1 MRTRSLRHLALLAT
15 LTCAG
20 ALSACAGG
28 TDLATSSL
36 SGTGNDSVASVTMTA
51 TDGTTGVD
59 STSTAGSADASASDS
74 SSGGADSSTTGAGCE
89 DEICNGLDDDCD
101 DMVDEGCDC
110 EPEATQS
117 CYSGPRGTAGV
128 GVCVEGTQMCA
139 EGSWGLCEGE
149 VTPID
154 EACNGIDD
162 DCDNEVDEGFGT
174 EQCGQGICQVTLET
188 CVDGVP
194 GGDCVPGDPLAQEIC
209 GNGLDDTC
217 DGTVDE
223 DCDCNDGETQSCY
236 GGPNGTQGVGLCAP
250 GTQTCA
256 GGQWPAECDGD
267 VLPGA
272 EMCDGL
278 DNDCDAAADEN
289 DPGGGGAC
297 NTGLVGV
304 CAQGHIHCNGGSLTC
319 TQDVMAGAETCDGL
333 DNDCDTGVDE
343 GNPGGGGMCNTGLPG
358 ICSSGTNQCQG
369 GALQCVQNQQAG
381 TEVCDALDNDC
392 DGSNN
397 EGNPGGGQGCST
409 GLPGICSAGTTNCS
423 GNSIVC
429 NQNQAAGVEVCDG
442 LDNDCDTGVDEGN
455 PGGGAAC
462 FTGIPGSC
470 SVGVQA
476 CSGGAVGCQQTV
488 FPSAEICVNGID
500 EDCDATADDGCGCAH
515 SLCVNSTA
523 LANGCS
529 SCVSEVCAVDPFCCA
544 SAWDSICINEVA
556 TICADWS
563 CTTCAHSPC
572 LQGGALVSTC
582 DTGPN
587 CVSTICAT
595 DPFCCSTSW
604 DALCVGE
611 VASLCGITC

>member
-1 MRTRSLRHLALLAT
+1 MRTRSLRRHLAGLAT
-15 LTCAG
+15 LTTAST
-20 ALSACAGG
+20 LLACAGG

-36 SGTGNDSVASVTMTA
+36 SGTGNDSVATVTATATA
-51 TDGTTGVD
+51 TDGTTGPD

-74 SSGGADSSTTGAGCE
+74 SSGAADSGTTGPGCE

-110 EPEATQS
+110 EPDDTQS

-128 GVCVEGTQMCA
+128 GVCTEGTQLCA

-149 VTPID
+149 VTPLD
-154 EACNGIDD
+154 EACNGVDD
-162 DCDNEVDEGFGT
+162 DCDDEVDEGFGT
-174 EQCGQGICQVTLET
+174 EQCGQGICQVTVDT

-194 GGDCVPGDPLAQEIC
+194 GPDCVPGDPLAQEIC

-236 GGPNGTQGVGLCAP
+236 GGPNGTQGVGLCAA

-267 VLPGA
+267 VLPSA

-304 CAQGHIHCNGGSLTC
+304 CAQGHIHCNAGVLSC
-319 TQDVMAGAETCDGL
+319 TQDVMAGAET
-333 DNDCDTGVDE
+333 
-343 GNPGGGGMCNTGLPG
+343 
-358 ICSSGTNQCQG
+358 
-369 GALQCVQNQQAG
+369 
-381 TEVCDALDNDC
+381 
-392 DGSNN
+392 
-397 EGNPGGGQGCST
+397 
-409 GLPGICSAGTTNCS
+409 
-423 GNSIVC
+423 
-429 NQNQAAGVEVCDG
+429 CDG

-488 FPSAEICVNGID
+488 FPSAEICVNGTD
-500 EDCDATADDGCGCAH
+500 EDCDGTADDGCGCAH

-544 SAWDSICINEVA
+544 SGWDAICINEVA

-563 CTTCAHSPC
+563 CTTCTHSPC

-587 CVSTICAT
+587 CVSTICAS